1 MNSCEPISMTGT
13 PASLWKCG
21 TTWSD
26 IVLILEWQ
34 WRQTQSR
41 LTRHY

>member
-21 TTWSD
+21 TTLSA
-26 IVLILEWQ
+26 IVFTLSGKNSGRNQHDAPL
-34 WRQTQSR
+34 
-41 LTRHY
+41 